1 MKKKL
6 LAFLLTFVMLLSVL
20 PVGVLAK
27 EADPKM
33 TFTFEAD
40 KTVAV
45 PGDVITFTTYVQ
57 ANIIS
62 CGWQFELDIPDGLT
76 YVPKSGA
83 ITDGVEE
90 LIAATDECS
99 FTERSKVVVVVG
111 LEGLENLD
119 VKQAVVTFQCTV
131 DEDAEV
137 GFYSVGAVEDY
148 WDVMDA
154 DCDSLDK
161 SEYAVINAEI
171 YVGEVEVHTHDYNAV
186 VTAPDC
192 QNKGYTTYT
201 CECGDTYVDD
211 YVNVVDHNFSE
222 WTADGSAL
230 TRTCSYCGKTE
241 QKFADDSQVKSL
253 LKLIRCTA
261 SLKTIGG
268 EEYVALTLTPGKTAA
283 GIYIAMND
291 GGTVEITD
299 INGNVQC
306 LADRY
311 VAYLSQ
317 NMSNPTAVITF
328 NLADG
333 TSYTYPVVFE
343 LYDMELV
350 IDFDPA
356 KVIKPIRGKVSLASD
371 GRGDYIVV
379 EMVEGQ
385 SSVGIYKASLD
396 GSIVTFIDAEGMYT
410 EQEKLHIFY
419 GSQNDFNPEGRVS
432 ITTDGVT
439 KTYRILYK
447 LYETDPY
454 VNIGKGLRPI
464 RGAVYTQADGTI
476 RIKMTSGQTSVGLY
490 KTTANGTTFVIK
502 DENGKLTNNPSSLMF
517 YQSNNVANT
526 TATIVFTMPDG
537 TEQERKIVFDM
548 GLEDDPD
555 PIVYLEAIRGTVT
568 CYNDGTEDIV
578 EVKAEAGSTG
588 VGLRKDCFV
597 DYDLI
602 DIDGVMAE
610 NDSRYYFYKSQNPD
624 GATGHIS
631 VLQKDGSYKT
641 YTLKIVF

>member
-6 LAFLLTFVMLLSVL
+6 LALVLSMVMLFGVL
-20 PVGVLAK
+20 PIGAFAK
-27 EADPKM
+27 DAEPAV

-40 KTVAV
+40 KAEVV
-45 PGDVITFTTYVQ
+45 PGDVVTFTAYVQ

-62 CGWQFELDIPDGLT
+62 CGWQIELDIPDGLT
-76 YVPKSGA
+76 YVPKSGDVVPGIEEEIEA
-83 ITDGVEE
+83 YDQCTFTEQTLIAVIVGTDGLVN
-90 LIAATDECS
+90 IDNKTAM
-99 FTERSKVVVVVG
+99 F
-111 LEGLENLD
+111 
-119 VKQAVVTFQCTV
+119 TFQCVV
-131 DEDAEV
+131 DEDAA
-137 GFYSVGAVEDY
+137 GSYSVGLVEDY
-148 WDVMDA
+148 LEVMDEY
-154 DCDSLDK
+154 CDSIDNSDVLVVD
-161 SEYAVINAEI
+161 AE
-171 YVGEVEVHTHDYNAV
+171 VNVAVHTHKYNAV

-192 QNKGYTTYT
+192 ENKGYTTFT
-201 CECGDTYVDD
+201 CECGDAYIDD
-211 YVNVVDHNFSE
+211 YVDVAGHAFGDWV
-222 WTADGSAL
+222 ADGSL
-230 TRTCSYCGKTE
+230 LVKTCAACGKTE
-241 QKFADDSQVKSL
+241 QKIADDNGVQSL
-253 LKLIRCTA
+253 LKLIRCSA

-268 EEYVALTLTPGKTAA
+268 EEYIALTLTPGKTAA
-283 GIYIAMND
+283 GIYIAMNNNA
-291 GGTVEITD
+291 GTVEITD

-311 VAYLSQ
+311 VAYQSQ

-328 NLADG
+328 NFADG
-333 TSYTYPVVFE
+333 TSFTYPVVFE
-343 LYDMELV
+343 LYDMEMK

-371 GRGDYIVV
+371 GRGDYILV

-490 KTTANGTTFVIK
+490 KTTANGTTFVLK

-517 YQSNNVANT
+517 YSSNNVANIT
-526 TATIVFTMPDG
+526 STIVFTMPDG
-537 TEQERKIVFDM
+537 TEKEHKIIFDL

-555 PIVYLEAIRGTVT
+555 PIVYLEAVRGTVT

-578 EVKAEAGSTG
+578 EVKADAGSTG
-588 VGLRKDCFV
+588 VGIRKDCFV
-597 DYDLI
+597 DYELI
-602 DIDGVMAE
+602 DIDGKVTE